1 MAHNLNVEDLQGLR
15 YAAVHIYKC
24 EENIMKKFKTHSLR
38 FHVYHLY
45 ITTTNNKNKNNVCI
59 FIHVFIYNGNVLNEV
74 RKGPLMTICAE
85 HKTRLNVS
93 TSLLLIAAC
102 KMSAAAHKTAASIT
116 FLQPS

>member
-1 MAHNLNVEDLQGLR
+1 MYLAFE
-15 YAAVHIYKC
+15 
-24 EENIMKKFKTHSLR
+24 KTCTFYRRNWDQWKHVKIFSL
-38 FHVYHLY
+38 
-45 ITTTNNKNKNNVCI
+45 
-59 FIHVFIYNGNVLNEV
+59 FINVFIYNGNVLNEV

-102 KMSAAAHKTAASIT
+102 KMSAVAHKMAASIT